1 MAKKVQK
8 KLSKADVKRELEY
21 FMNIIHDESLS
32 HEDLKYVLEQ
42 KFKEYEQQLDRD
54 YE

>member
-1 MAKKVQK
+1 MRK
-8 KLSKADVKRELEY
+8 KLSRTDVVRELEY
-21 FMNIIHDESLS
+21 FTSILHDESLS